1 MWYENEE
8 LLSFFEKPTTGDEG
22 IVVVLCELVT
32 LPALVK
38 TIFSSMLISLL
49 NFHICGYNVFWVNT
63 WFNFYVPSLGSF
75 SSVFTNTEV
84 MSDEYGQF

>member
-8 LLSFFEKPTTGDEG
+8 LLLFFEKPTTGVEG
-22 IVVVLCELVT
+22 VVVVLCELVS

-49 NFHICGYNVFWVNT
+49 NFHICGYNVF
-63 WFNFYVPSLGSF
+63 
-75 SSVFTNTEV
+75 
-84 MSDEYGQF
+84 